1 MGKIKIKNQ
10 NQLMT
15 TYLGFFSTLI
25 VNDFLLGLGTKCT
38 SGSLIILLWSMVFP
52 PRSIVFVVLLLLGQV
67 FMHPDQETIKAPLE
81 DSVNMELSIKLKQQE
96 NTITGPPVSSSF
108 VINFNW
114 QIKEIVSMTQL
125 HQYTWPRKYCTNRLK
140 KQLKG
145 ELNFDV

>member
-1 MGKIKIKNQ
+1 
-10 NQLMT
+10 MT

-52 PRSIVFVVLLLLGQV
+52 PRSIAFVVLLLFGQV

-108 VINFNW
+108 VINFN
-114 QIKEIVSMTQL
+114 
-125 HQYTWPRKYCTNRLK
+125 
-140 KQLKG
+140 
-145 ELNFDV
+145 